1 VLSDFQVTIPE
12 IGTISATRRPTVI
25 LTSNRSRDLSD
36 ALRRRCLYLWIDYP
50 SLDKEVRIIAAK
62 VPGANQ
68 RLAAEIA
75 RVMQSLRRM
84 KLAKVPGVAESLDWT
99 AALVALH
106 ADCLDPTIVR
116 ETLGCVLKEVE
127 DQKRVEAELAAG
139 RLTELVQG

>member
-1 VLSDFQVTIPE
+1 
-12 IGTISATRRPTVI
+12 
-25 LTSNRSRDLSD
+25 
-36 ALRRRCLYLWIDYP
+36 
-50 SLDKEVRIIAAK
+50 

-106 ADCLDPTIVR
+106 AACLDPTIVR

-139 RLTELVQG
+139 RLSELVQG